1 MQVKIDKEVKE
12 VVAPKKEIVQSEEKV
27 ANEEAMRVKG
37 IKDECEADLAEAI
50 PALNSALA
58 ALDTIKKADIDLVKG
73 MANPPAGIKLV
84 LEAVMVMRSVKPEKV
99 KDGSTGKSTD
109 DYFGPAKK
117 LMMDAKEFIHAL
129 KTYDKDNI
137 DPKIMKVIRN
147 TYIPNEDF
155 TPENA
160 KKASSAAEGMC
171 KWVLA
176 MEVYDR
182 VAKVVAPKRE
192 MLKKAEADYAEGMKA
207 LEAKRA
213 ELKIVLD
220 KLKGMEDELAQLAKT
235 KDELERRYDDCN
247 AKLERAEKLMAGLGG
262 ERVRWGEISKKLGPK
277 YTNLLGDVLM
287 ASGMIAYLGPFT
299 IPYRKEIISTWQEL
313 CAEKRIPYCAQFWRN
328 SRQFCAIILT
338 AARPLQVVREVQLPG
353 DCGRPRQDS
362 SVEHPGAP
370 H

>member
-1 MQVKIDKEVKE
+1 
-12 VVAPKKEIVQSEEKV
+12 
-27 ANEEAMRVKG
+27 
-37 IKDECEADLAEAI
+37 
-50 PALNSALA
+50 
-58 ALDTIKKADIDLVKG
+58 
-73 MANPPAGIKLV
+73 
-84 LEAVMVMRSVKPEKV
+84 
-99 KDGSTGKSTD
+99 
-109 DYFGPAKK
+109 
-117 LMMDAKEFIHAL
+117 MMDAKEFIHAL

-313 CAEKRIPYCAQFWRN
+313 CTLRSA
-328 SRQFCAIILT
+328 SR
-338 AARPLQVVREVQLPG
+338 
-353 DCGRPRQDS
+353 RPRSSTSRRLWATRQDP

-370 H
+370 HRRLLRRQRHPFGGAVVAPVIDPQGQVTAATATTATTSSSTTASHLTSSHHLLQANKWIKKMEAEAGCLFIKLTQADYLRTLENAIEFGKPVLCENVLEALDPRSSRCS

>member
-1 MQVKIDKEVKE
+1 
-12 VVAPKKEIVQSEEKV
+12 
-27 ANEEAMRVKG
+27 
-37 IKDECEADLAEAI
+37 
-50 PALNSALA
+50 
-58 ALDTIKKADIDLVKG
+58 
-73 MANPPAGIKLV
+73 
-84 LEAVMVMRSVKPEKV
+84 
-99 KDGSTGKSTD
+99 
-109 DYFGPAKK
+109 
-117 LMMDAKEFIHAL
+117 
-129 KTYDKDNI
+129 
-137 DPKIMKVIRN
+137 
-147 TYIPNEDF
+147 
-155 TPENA
+155 
-160 KKASSAAEGMC
+160 
-171 KWVLA
+171 

-192 MLKKAEADYAEGMKA
+192 MLKTAEADYAEGMKA

-313 CAEKRIPYCAQFWRN
+313 CAEKRIPSSEKFNFQEIVGDPVKIRQWNIQGLPTDAFSVDNGIITSVARRWPLMIDPQGQANKWIKKMEAEAGILFIKLTQSDYLARSRTRSSLGSRCSARTCWRRSTPRS
-328 SRQFCAIILT
+328 SRC
-338 AARPLQVVREVQLPG
+338 
-353 DCGRPRQDS
+353 S
-362 SVEHPGAP
+362 
-370 H
+370 

>member
-1 MQVKIDKEVKE
+1 M
-12 VVAPKKEIVQSEEKV
+12 
-27 ANEEAMRVKG
+27 
-37 IKDECEADLAEAI
+37 
-50 PALNSALA
+50 
-58 ALDTIKKADIDLVKG
+58 
-73 MANPPAGIKLV
+73 
-84 LEAVMVMRSVKPEKV
+84 
-99 KDGSTGKSTD
+99 
-109 DYFGPAKK
+109 
-117 LMMDAKEFIHAL
+117 
-129 KTYDKDNI
+129 
-137 DPKIMKVIRN
+137 IRN

-313 CAEKRIPYCAQFWRN
+313 CAEKRIPSSEKFNFQEIVGDPVKIRQWNIQGLPTDAFSVDNGIITSVARRWPLMIDPQGQVTGYHCHHHHRHLRHLLHHHYRHLTSPHHPLCRRTSG
-328 SRQFCAIILT
+328 SR
-338 AARPLQVVREVQLPG
+338 RW
-353 DCGRPRQDS
+353 RPRRAAS
-362 SVEHPGAP
+362 SSS
-370 H
+370 